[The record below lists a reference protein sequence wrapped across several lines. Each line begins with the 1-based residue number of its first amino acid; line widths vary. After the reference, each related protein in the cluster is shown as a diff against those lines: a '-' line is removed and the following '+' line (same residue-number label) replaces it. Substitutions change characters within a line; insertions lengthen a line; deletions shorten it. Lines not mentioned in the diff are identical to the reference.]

1 MDARKYL
8 EQIVEPTI
16 ADFEGCPYS
25 RRHAFLA
32 CLVTFH
38 TTDYIA
44 LSNRHGNLR
53 EIFRKA
59 SKEFAIIERVA
70 HAFKHVK
77 TGNPNNANNQ
87 PLSVKQV
94 YSRPPAMAGVM
105 QCGASRLG
113 DTIGGVALWG
123 EDCVDLLPTVKQA
136 AAFLR
141 TKCGELQCIIV
152 PEKRRRRRDRRRG
165 HRGQDRESEAKPTGR

>member
-16 ADFEGCPYS
+16 ADFERCPYS

-38 TTDYIA
+38 TVDYIA
-44 LSNRHGNLR
+44 HPRDSGNLR
-53 EIFRKA
+53 HAFREA
-59 SKEFAIIERVA
+59 SKEFAIVDRVA
-70 HAFKHVK
+70 HAFKHVE
-77 TGNPNNANNQ
+77 TGNSNNAYHQ
-87 PLSVKQV
+87 PLLVEGV
-94 YSRPPAMAGVM
+94 YSRPPAKAAAM

-123 EDCVDLLPTVKQA
+123 EDNGDLLPAVKQA
-136 AAFLR
+136 VEFLR
-141 TKCGELQCIIV
+141 SKC
-152 PEKRRRRRDRRRG
+152 
-165 HRGQDRESEAKPTGR
+165 